1 MKLSLVERE
10 TILLYNQAEPIR
22 VWDYP
27 NKHFHFRA
35 RDLKIRKIASGYSL
49 AVLAIETLPSIS
61 PSTNTTI

>member
-27 NKHFHFRA
+27 NTPFSFSGKGPENP
-35 RDLKIRKIASGYSL
+35 KNRKR
-49 AVLAIETLPSIS
+49 VLACCACYRNPTFYFSLY
-61 PSTNTTI
+61 